1 MDYHGLPHELI
12 LKIFRNLTL
21 QDLFFNVALVNKHFH
36 KIAKDSTLLKSVTLN
51 DIDKYVFEDT
61 KKALEKAT
69 MIKELTLLENVLN
82 PEKLLKTAFQS
93 NKGLKSLKIDAHV
106 SQELAEVIQTFGE
119 SHLEQLEIGLSPE
132 INEIALMHLTKLKNL
147 KSFNIK
153 NDLTPLHLKSLALNC
168 RNLENVAI
176 SILYNESSEAMEY
189 FCHALQH
196 SLTNL
201 QFYYLQRTDWNF
213 KSMSKLTK
221 STSLTLD
228 LSMCFQ
234 LTHDQMSNMGKIP
247 NLQILSI
254 TADDSFDMC
263 Q

>member
-1 MDYHGLPHELI
+1 MDFHGLPDELI

-36 KIAKDSTLLKSVTLN
+36 KITKDSTLLKSVTLK
-51 DIDKYVFEDT
+51 DIGEYVFDDT

-106 SQELAEVIQTFGE
+106 SQELAEVIQTSGE
-119 SHLEQLEIGLSPE
+119 SHLEHLEIGLSPE

-153 NDLTPLHLKSLALNC
+153 NDLTPVHLKSLALNC

-201 QFYYLQRTDWNF
+201 QFYYLQRTDWDF

-221 STSLTLD
+221 LTSLSLD

-234 LTHDQMSNMGKIP
+234 LTHDQMSNLGKIP
-247 NLQILSI
+247 NLQVLSI
-254 TADDSFDMC
+254 TADNTFDMC